1 MKKPGMTVASLA
13 FVVVALIVVASAAA
27 VEIYPKSTPS
37 ATTTPT
43 STVSTT
49 TSEATGSLNGLRLTL
64 SVDPSE
70 VYSGGSVNVS
80 LSDFNTLASTSSP
93 PIVGPPT
100 VGKTTL
106 MLGPCNQL
114 PLGIGIYQGNYGSGN
129 ISQAT
134 PLDLAQ
140 PGLVYAC
147 PVEFNVAYFSFTGLS
162 DEITLYS
169 PQPSGQGNT
178 TVPTQMWTRPDA
190 FAENFSGYWTVQNQT
205 CDFSCVGVFH
215 QFLPGVY
222 TVVGGDD
229 WGQLMIVHFSVRPGQ
244 TTSTSESSER
254 SSSSWSTTTSAAR
267 GSASAASTQGLQLR
281 ASLNSTQ
288 LQPGDALQ
296 IVVSEFNTLTSSNN
310 VSVSTQ
316 WAVRGALGPCQNE
329 YVQPFGVAVYSG
341 HVDALNLSTA
351 AQLDVFPIVPCPMF
365 IRLVTGYDFQAQSD
379 LAVVLPGSGAV
390 PSPLA
395 ASVNISE
402 VYSGHVQGQPLP
414 PGSYTVVAA
423 DEWGAVV
430 FMYFTVL

>member
-1 MKKPGMTVASLA
+1 L
-13 FVVVALIVVASAAA
+13 
-27 VEIYPKSTPS
+27 
-37 ATTTPT
+37 
-43 STVSTT
+43 
-49 TSEATGSLNGLRLTL
+49 
-64 SVDPSE
+64 
-70 VYSGGSVNVS
+70 
-80 LSDFNTLASTSSP
+80 
-93 PIVGPPT
+93 
-100 VGKTTL
+100 
-106 MLGPCNQL
+106 
-114 PLGIGIYQGNYGSGN
+114 GN

-134 PLDLAQ
+134 PLDIAE

-147 PVEFNVAYFSFTGLS
+147 PVEFEVAYFSFTGLS

-178 TVPTQMWTRPDA
+178 TIPTQMWTRPDA
-190 FAENFSGYWTVQNQT
+190 YSENFSGYWTTQNQT
-205 CDFSCVGVFH
+205 CDFSCSGVSH

-229 WGQLMIVHFSVRPGQ
+229 WGQLMIVHFTVRPGQ
-244 TTSTSESSER
+244 TTSTSETSESSER
-254 SSSSWSTTTSAAR
+254 SSSSWSTTTSAAS
-267 GSASAASTQGLQLR
+267 GGTSVASTQGLELR

-288 LQPGDALQ
+288 LQPGDTLQ
-296 IVVSEFNTLTSSNN
+296 IVVSEFNTLPSSNN
-310 VSVSTQ
+310 MSVSTQ
-316 WAVRGALGPCQNE
+316 WAVHGVLGSCPNE

-341 HVDALNLSTA
+341 HVDAQNLSTA
-351 AQLDVFPIVPCPMF
+351 TQLDVFPIVPCPMF

-379 LAVVLPGSGAV
+379 LAVVLPGSAAV

-414 PGSYTVVAA
+414 AGSYTVVAA